1 MKISSGKRVTAAGIL
16 LMTGSP
22 DSVEFLLM
30 RHPTRWDL
38 PKGHCD
44 AGESFLETALRET
57 EEETGI
63 AANAIKID
71 PEFEFDLFYQVQY
84 PKMVNQVFEKQ
95 VRYFLGFLS
104 AKPEL
109 TLTEHPS
116 AHWLPWQPPHRIQAE
131 TIDPLLE
138 SVARHFGQHGAS
150 PRSG

>member
-1 MKISSGKRVTAAGIL
+1 
-16 LMTGSP
+16 MTGSP

-44 AGESFLETALRET
+44 AGESFLETAVRET

-63 AANAIKID
+63 AANAIEID

-84 PKMVNQVFEKQ
+84 PKMGDQLFEKQ
-95 VRYFLGFLS
+95 VRYFLGFLQQ
-104 AKPEL
+104 KPEL
-109 TLTEHPS
+109 ILTEHPS
-116 AHWLPWQPPHRIQAE
+116 ARWHLWQPPHKIQAE

-138 SVARHFGQHGAS
+138 SVARHFGQHGGLPS
-150 PRSG
+150 SG

>member
-63 AANAIKID
+63 AANAIEID
-71 PEFEFDLFYQVQY
+71 PNFEFDLFYQVQY
-84 PKMVNQVFEKQ
+84 SNMGDQIYEKQ
-95 VRYFLGFLS
+95 VRYFLGFLNQ
-104 AKPEL
+104 KPEL
-109 TLTEHPS
+109 ILTEHPS
-116 AHWLPWQPPHRIQAE
+116 ARWHPWHPPHRIQAE

-138 SVARHFGQHGAS
+138 SVARHFGQHGAL

>member
-16 LMTGSP
+16 LMTGSA

-63 AANAIKID
+63 AANTIDID
-71 PEFEFDLFYQVQY
+71 PQFEFDLFYQVQY
-84 PKMVNQVFEKQ
+84 PKMGNKVFEKQ
-95 VRYFLGFLS
+95 VRYFLGFLNE
-104 AKPEL
+104 KPKL

-116 AHWLPWQPPHRIQAE
+116 AHWHPWQPPHRIQAE

-138 SVARHFGQHGAS
+138 SVARHFGQHCDS
-150 PRSG
+150 PCSG